1 MKMRLFLTVVM
12 GFAFAVSAQQLT
24 PKLVEITDM
33 TGNKGFEILD
43 AEGLAEL
50 TKQVKEETK
59 IFPLVMVE
67 AKKKWLENDEF
78 KKKHF
83 PSTAVKVRKFRVLK
97 QDKEE
102 VLQKLKEKAEDRMS
116 ASQDKKISEQSEK
129 YKKMK
134 KRKGG
139 DEMVAK
145 IQEKEE
151 EKNRLESAAGSLV
164 EQLMGEKLGRAIPSY
179 GTGAFGFDGAFGDKK
194 DDKKEDKKDDKKAD
208 AKKGDKK
215 AADAKKPAKKDEKK

>member
-12 GFAFAVSAQQLT
+12 GFAFAVSAQLT

-43 AEGLAEL
+43 SEGVAEL

-59 IFPLVMVE
+59 IFPLIMAE

-102 VLQKLKEKAEDRMS
+102 VLQKLKEKAEDRL
-116 ASQDKKISEQSEK
+116 AAAEKRKYDAQEEK
-129 YKKMK
+129 YKKLK
-134 KRKGG
+134 KRRGG
-139 DEMVAK
+139 EEAEAKMREKDEE
-145 IQEKEE
+145 QS
-151 EKNRLESAAGSLV
+151 RLADAAGSLV
-164 EQLMGEKLGRAIPSY
+164 SGLMAEKLGRAVPSY

-194 DDKKEDKKDDKKAD
+194 DDKKADAKKDDKKAD
-208 AKKGDKK
+208 TKK
-215 AADAKKPAKKDEKK
+215 AAQKADKK